1 MFELRH
7 LKIEDKDLLE
17 KYIPGCCKRMCD
29 FTFGNLYAWS
39 TVEHT
44 EIAEKNGFL
53 FLRCTF
59 NGVTSYAFP
68 WGEGNVNGALEEIVK
83 DAEERSADLSFFCV
97 AEEQV
102 PFLEKYFGNKLFLKE
117 QRDYFDYVYS
127 SERLA
132 SLSGRKLHSKKNHVN
147 SFNRKYKYTF
157 EDINEQNIEECLAFS
172 NSWFMENQSTQRLEA
187 ERQVIAC
194 AFKNFFKIGFLGG
207 VLKVDGNVVAYCMGE
222 AMTDGE
228 TFCTHFEKASKEFS
242 SAYAVVNKLFA
253 EKLMNKYKYIN
264 REDDAG
270 VESLRKAKTS
280 YQPEFLVK
288 KYYAKII

>member
-1 MFELRH
+1 MLELRH
-7 LKIEDKDLLE
+7 LKIEDKALLE
-17 KYIPGCCKRMCD
+17 KYIPDCCKKMCD
-29 FTFGNLYAWS
+29 FTFGNLFAWS
-39 TVEHT
+39 TAEHT
-44 EIAEKNGFL
+44 EITEKDGFL

-68 WGEGNVNGALEEIVK
+68 WGEGDVYKALEGVVN

-97 AEEQV
+97 AEEQI

-117 QRDYFDYVYS
+117 QRDYFDYVYL
-127 SERLA
+127 SEKL
-132 SLSGRKLHSKKNHVN
+132 STLSGRKLHSKKNHVN

-157 EDINEQNIEECLAFS
+157 EEITEKNIKECLDFS
-172 NSWFMENQSTQRLEA
+172 NNWFMENQSTQRLEA

-194 AFKNFFKIGFLGG
+194 AFKNFFGLDFYGG
-207 VLKVDGNVVAYCMGE
+207 VLKVDGKVVAYCMGE
-222 AMTDGE
+222 AMADGE
-228 TFCTHFEKASKEFS
+228 TFCTHFEKASKDFS

-253 EKLMNKYKYIN
+253 EKLFEKYKYIN

-280 YQPEFLVK
+280 YQPEYLVK